1 MSFDWHK
8 ADNPR
13 VLAFRD
19 LRIAEGRKAT
29 EHEAWSETLALLA
42 VGRLDRFAFA
52 TYARSLGWD
61 RGRLK
66 RRLADWAAD
75 VDAQLVN
82 MTPPWWRTAQS
93 PISTGSSEGAAQQTH
108 SKRTADAPRARSFLE
123 KKKESKTENAAD
135 AAGTN
140 EPKSGIKAAQ
150 TRAATQTTIKLRTL
164 IRSIKGEQDNKRKP
178 SKELISLVKGRLD
191 QGYTEEDLGWLV
203 RWACLGTDEAARW
216 FQQHEGGRFCNLDT
230 LLRRGSQKGGA
241 VDKFEKNRIPAMEAW
256 RKAGCRIGGRWAA
269 NADEVVAQRKP
280 QQAKGGIPSD
290 DMVAVV
296 LDIARQLREG
306 ARPLAVSWPRWLD
319 VLDDRRVRLTAHVMR
334 SPDDVATIDDPSK
347 AKGLLEA
354 A

>member
-1 MSFDWHK
+1 MNFIPVPLSAVK
-8 ADNPR
+8 G
-13 VLAFRD
+13 D
-19 LRIAEGRKAT
+19 LRRPHEHPASDSVVLLEMGALIVLGEWDEWSQSQLAKRFRCGKAR
-29 EHEAWSETLALLA
+29 LLKCA
-42 VGRLDRFAFA
+42 Q
-52 TYARSLGWD
+52 
-61 RGRLK
+61 K
-66 RRLADWAAD
+66 LADQFQTMSGPATD
-75 VDAQLVN
+75 Q
-82 MTPPWWRTAQS
+82 WRTALLEKFPQLNTTNG
-93 PISTGSSEGAAQQTH
+93 PGADRERTGSG
-108 SKRTADAPRARSFLE
+108 PRARSSLKIE
-123 KKKESKTENAAD
+123 EEDRENAAD

-150 TRAATQTTIKLRTL
+150 TRVATQTTIKLRTL

-269 NADEVVAQRKP
+269 NADEAAAQGKP

-296 LDIARQLREG
+296 LDVARQLREG
-306 ARPLAVSWPRWLD
+306 TRPLAVSWPRWLD

>member
-1 MSFDWHK
+1 MSLPWIPTGTAAVLSETRTYVYEATPPRWVMVTEVRAVIAGGEFDAWSQSQFARRWRVSGKK
-8 ADNPR
+8 AR
-13 VLAFRD
+13 AILVLAM
-19 LRIAEGRKAT
+19 
-29 EHEAWSETLALLA
+29 
-42 VGRLDRFAFA
+42 
-52 TYARSLGWD
+52 
-61 RGRLK
+61 RGT
-66 RRLADWAAD
+66 DEEP
-75 VDAQLVN
+75 QLS
-82 MTPPWWRTAQS
+82 TWRTAITEKF
-93 PISTGSSEGAAQQTH
+93 PALGAAIEPARNQPGT
-108 SKRTADAPRARSFLE
+108 DEDPRARSSLKIE
-123 KKKESKTENAAD
+123 EEDRENAAD

-150 TRAATQTTIKLRTL
+150 TRSATQTTIKLRTL